1 MIKSEPTPIAAPQ
14 TELHKLFYA
23 RLPRRLNRLFGLW
36 QQVVDTDWSPDT
48 IDNLLEQVS
57 RLYHSAMKFNCKYL
71 LSDLSMLNQH
81 LIMLD
86 RCPPS
91 PSQLELIDQRIQ
103 LLQNLHSR
111 NQISDTPN
119 KEHYILLLCQDG
131 DWQDQLKEQLSDFD
145 YLGQPITHAGL
156 ATAMQQPH
164 AAALL
169 VELGQD
175 DDLALCQRLSELQ
188 ATLPQPLPILFLS
201 KQDAIQQRLAAVR
214 AGGEAYFTPPY
225 EATAI
230 IEKLDK
236 LLFPPESD
244 TYRVLVVEDSRSQ
257 AHFITSVLVKEGMQ
271 VAACTEPLKLHES
284 LQNFR
289 PELILLDMYMP
300 HCDGVELAKVIRQQ
314 PAYVSL
320 PIVYLSAENDVS
332 KQLNAMSMGGDD
344 FLTKPIKPEHLISA
358 VSTRIERYRTLRS
371 LMIRDSL
378 TGLLNHTNCME
389 HLEFEIACALR
400 QKHTLCFAMLDIDH
414 FKSVNDTHGHPT
426 GDKVIKSLARLLTQ
440 RLRKSDIIGR
450 YGGEEFAVVLPA
462 TPLDAAAEVLDNLRQ
477 RFERI
482 TQRSG
487 DGAEFHVTFS
497 CGIVELSADNGELLH
512 ELADKA
518 LYQAKTQG
526 RNRVAKA
533 PRAPTPF
540 DNA

>member
-1 MIKSEPTPIAAPQ
+1 MSAKILVVDDIPANVRVLE
-14 TELHKLFYA
+14 A
-23 RLPRRLNRLFGLW
+23 RLQAAYYSVITASSGAEALEKAAAERPDLVLLDVMMPEMDGFECCRRL
-36 QQVVDTDWSPDT
+36 
-48 IDNLLEQVS
+48 
-57 RLYHSAMKFNCKYL
+57 K
-71 LSDLSMLNQH
+71 SD
-81 LIMLD
+81 
-86 RCPPS
+86 P
-91 PSQLELIDQRIQ
+91 
-103 LLQNLHSR
+103 
-111 NQISDTPN
+111 
-119 KEHYILLLCQDG
+119 
-131 DWQDQLKEQLSDFD
+131 
-145 YLGQPITHAGL
+145 
-156 ATAMQQPH
+156 ATASIPVVIVTALDH
-164 AAALL
+164 AS
-169 VELGQD
+169 D
-175 DDLALCQRLSELQ
+175 RLKGLE
-188 ATLPQPLPILFLS
+188 
-201 KQDAIQQRLAAVR
+201 
-214 AGGEAYFTPPY
+214 AGA
-225 EATAI
+225 
-230 IEKLDK
+230 
-236 LLFPPESD
+236 
-244 TYRVLVVEDSRSQ
+244 
-257 AHFITSVLVKEGMQ
+257 
-271 VAACTEPLKLHES
+271 
-284 LQNFR
+284 
-289 PELILLDMYMP
+289 
-300 HCDGVELAKVIRQQ
+300 
-314 PAYVSL
+314 
-320 PIVYLSAENDVS
+320 
-332 KQLNAMSMGGDD
+332 DD

-371 LMIRDSL
+371 LMICDSL

-426 GDKVIKSLARLLTQ
+426 GDKVIKSMARLLTQ

-487 DGAEFHVTFS
+487 DGTEFHVTFS